1 MMNIKFPWISFYEE
15 LAIKLLEYKDKRKR
29 LIVFL
34 QQLCTENDIKFPFV
48 ENDNSIVEDIDPFT
62 VFGIFN
68 KGITNENRIKICRVF
83 KNAFNIQADIP
94 ANFDGIPVLNNMNSW
109 FFAGKNE
116 RGENDIENLWEMFQ
130 IALKY
135 VKDKGAYEEKFFKI
149 FDKVKNQKTVKWK
162 ITIGLYWIA
171 PYNFINLDE
180 RNRKFLI
187 NSNKVNVEIDF
198 DRVLKNLVD
207 GRTYISISNILNE
220 YFNREDSN
228 YHSFPEL
235 SLVSWKY
242 TQEKTDEIIKNLNVN
257 KCWLVGA
264 SWGTGDKTTEF
275 LTHGIW
281 QNGYT
286 DKYLDKV
293 NSIQIGDKIA
303 IKSAYTQKSGLPF
316 NLNGA
321 YAAVMN
327 ITVTGTVTK
336 NLNDGRTVEVNWDKP
351 FDIPKKWYFFTFRQT
366 IAEIKH
372 QPDDWKFKALLDF
385 IFADVPQDYNK
396 FLSDPYWIDKYGI
409 DINAEDE
416 QEENEF
422 FVNPYTKQN
431 FLNEVFMKEP
441 DYDKLV
447 ALLKHKKNIILQGA
461 PGVGKTFT
469 AKRLAYSLIG
479 TEDDSRIEM
488 VQFHQNYSYEDFVMG
503 YRPTETGFELRN
515 GVFYDFCE
523 KARSDI
529 ENDYYFI
536 IDEINRGNLSAVFG
550 ELLMLVESDYRDK
563 PVRLVY
569 KKDKLF
575 SVPHNVYIIGM
586 MNTADRSIAM
596 IDYALRRRFS
606 FFTMKPGFDSKGFVN
621 WQNKVNHPAFN
632 TVIDEIKILNNEI
645 AEDDSLGEG
654 FCIGHSYF
662 VYDEKNPPVCGI
674 EMWLKNVIEYDIC
687 PMLDEYWFDDKQ
699 KADSWQKR
707 LTGIFSK

>member
-1 MMNIKFPWISFYEE
+1 MDNKNFDWIKFYTEF
-15 LAIKLLEYKDKRKR
+15 AIKLIPFDKDRILL
-29 LIVFL
+29 LIKLKKVLDEAKVNFPIM
-34 QQLCTENDIKFPFV
+34 ENDHT
-48 ENDNSIVEDIDPFT
+48 ELRDICPFT
-62 VFGIFN
+62 VFSIFN
-68 KGITNENRIKICRVF
+68 RGITNENRRKICAGLKSEFQIEAPV
-83 KNAFNIQADIP
+83 P
-94 ANFDGIPVLNNMNSW
+94 ESFDGIPVLDNRKSW
-109 FFAGKNE
+109 FFAYKDK
-116 RGENDIENLWEMFQ
+116 RRVDDIDNLWNLFARAIEYDDNH
-130 IALKY
+130 KR
-135 VKDKGAYEEKFFKI
+135 KGDFIEAFNRVLLQSGI
-149 FDKVKNQKTVKWK
+149 KWN
-162 ITIGLYWIA
+162 ITMGLYWIA
-171 PYNFINLDE
+171 PFSFLNLDSVNQNFIVN
-180 RNRKFLI
+180 
-187 NSNKVNVEIDF
+187 NSEIVNNIE
-198 DRVLKNLVD
+198 VD
-207 GRTYISISNILNE
+207 GLFKKMINGNE
-220 YFNREDSN
+220 YLQLIESCEDYFKKENSK
-228 YHSFPEL
+228 YCSFPEL
-235 SLVSWKY
+235 SLAAWKY
-242 TQEKTDEIIKNLNVN
+242 SQNKVN

-264 SWGTGDKTTEF
+264 SWGRVNKTDEF
-275 LTHGIW
+275 IENEIW
-281 QNGYT
+281 QNGYD
-286 DKYLDKV
+286 DKYLDEVKHVKV
-293 NSIQIGDKIA
+293 GDKIV
-303 IKSAYTQKSGLPF
+303 IKTTYTMKNNLPF
-316 NLNGA
+316 EYNRSA
-321 YAAVMN
+321 SVMD
-327 ITVTGTVTK
+327 IVAIGTVTK
-336 NLNDGRTVEVNWDKP
+336 NLKDGKNLEVNWNNKLDE
-351 FDIPKKWYFFTFRQT
+351 PKKWYFGSWRDT
-366 IAEIKH
+366 IQEIKR
-372 QPDDWKFKALLDF
+372 DKSWKEADLLDF
-385 IFADVPQDYNK
+385 IFEGKEQDYNK
-396 FLSDPYWIDKYGI
+396 FLNDKTDEASELSDKIGQEVMELDKNNI
-409 DINAEDE
+409 
-416 QEENEF
+416 
-422 FVNPYTKQN
+422 NPYTKQN
-431 FLNEVFMKEP
+431 FLNEVFMKET

-550 ELLMLVESDYRDK
+550 ELLMLVEGDYRDK

-569 KKDKLF
+569 KKDKWF

-606 FFTMKPGFDSKGFVN
+606 FFTMKPGFDSEGFVN
-621 WQNKVNHPAFN
+621 LQNKVNHLAFN
-632 TVIDEIKILNNEI
+632 TVINEIKILNNEI

>member
-1 MMNIKFPWISFYEE
+1 MDNKNFDWIKFYTEF
-15 LAIKLLEYKDKRKR
+15 AIKLIPFDKDRILL
-29 LIVFL
+29 LIKLKKVLDEAKVNFPIM
-34 QQLCTENDIKFPFV
+34 ENDHT
-48 ENDNSIVEDIDPFT
+48 ELRDICPFT
-62 VFGIFN
+62 VFSIFN
-68 KGITNENRIKICRVF
+68 RGITNENRRKICAGLKSEFQIEAPV
-83 KNAFNIQADIP
+83 P
-94 ANFDGIPVLNNMNSW
+94 ESFDGIPVLDNRKSC
-109 FFAGKNE
+109 FFAYKDK
-116 RGENDIENLWEMFQ
+116 RRVDDIDNLWNLFARAIEYDDNH
-130 IALKY
+130 KR
-135 VKDKGAYEEKFFKI
+135 KGDFIEAFNRVLLQSGI
-149 FDKVKNQKTVKWK
+149 KWN
-162 ITIGLYWIA
+162 ITMGLYWIA
-171 PYNFINLDE
+171 PFSFLNLDSVNQNFIVN
-180 RNRKFLI
+180 
-187 NSNKVNVEIDF
+187 NSEIVNNIE
-198 DRVLKNLVD
+198 VD
-207 GRTYISISNILNE
+207 GLFKKMINGNE
-220 YFNREDSN
+220 YLQLIKNCEDYFKKENSK
-228 YHSFPEL
+228 YRSFPEL
-235 SLVSWKY
+235 SLAAWKY
-242 TQEKTDEIIKNLNVN
+242 SQNKVN

-264 SWGTGDKTTEF
+264 SWGRVNKTDEF
-275 LTHGIW
+275 IENEIW
-281 QNGYT
+281 QNGYD
-286 DKYLDKV
+286 DKYLDEVKHVKV
-293 NSIQIGDKIA
+293 GDKIV
-303 IKSAYTQKSGLPF
+303 IKTTYTMKNNLPF
-316 NLNGA
+316 EYNRSA
-321 YAAVMN
+321 SVMD
-327 ITVTGTVTK
+327 IVAIGTVTK
-336 NLNDGRTVEVNWDKP
+336 NLKDGKNLEVNWNNKLDE
-351 FDIPKKWYFFTFRQT
+351 PKKWFFGSWRDT
-366 IAEIKH
+366 IQEIKR
-372 QPDDWKFKALLDF
+372 DKSWKEADLLDF
-385 IFADVPQDYNK
+385 IFEGKEQDYNK
-396 FLSDPYWIDKYGI
+396 FLNDKTDEASELSDKIGQEVMELDKNNI
-409 DINAEDE
+409 
-416 QEENEF
+416 
-422 FVNPYTKQN
+422 NPYTKQN
-431 FLNEVFMKEP
+431 FLNEVFMKET

-550 ELLMLVESDYRDK
+550 ELLMLVEGDYRDK

-569 KKDKLF
+569 KKDKWF

-606 FFTMKPGFDSKGFVN
+606 FFTMKPGFDSEGFVN
-621 WQNKVNHPAFN
+621 LQNKVNHLAFN
-632 TVIDEIKILNNEI
+632 TVINEIKILNNEI